1 MLKTYR
7 LPYND
12 SYIELKIPEENVLHY
27 LALRTDNSNE
37 DNIEQL
43 RQAIARARGVPLHF
57 LVDKKKVGLI
67 IEDATRAVPLDELLQ
82 VLFPHL
88 SGAGAICVLLA
99 TGTHD
104 GENEDNYK
112 IINKVKHY
120 ANHFSIPI
128 KEIINHN
135 CHAHE
140 FYSAGITQGIKN
152 EVFVNARVKDIQV
165 FVTLSDMKNHYFA
178 GYSNAL
184 KNFLPGIC
192 KYETIE
198 RNHALTLKEGAT
210 FGRHPLHPD
219 PSRRTNPLSQDIWE
233 GYQLIVGG
241 RPVYVLATI
250 TKQDQ
255 ILWAGAGTLEDVVSE
270 GIKKV
275 DEMMS
280 VVVTPS
286 DKMIVSC
293 GGYPGDESLYTAQR
307 ALELTKNGIK
317 DAGEI
322 IFLAGCVNGIG
333 HQKSIGNFY
342 EPLKKDI
349 SDILSSYQERYIMY
363 SHKTYK
369 FAQLI
374 QKMNKIHMLS
384 RLPAY
389 SVADIHLNP
398 ITDAQSV
405 VDGWLKENPDTVI
418 NIFSEGN
425 KLAVHATPHPPG

>member
-1 MLKTYR
+1 MLKTYT
-7 LPYND
+7 LPYHNA
-12 SYIELKIPEENVLHY
+12 SIELKIPDRNVLNY
-27 LALRTDNSNE
+27 VALRTENNTL
-37 DNIEQL
+37 DNITHL
-43 RQAIARARGVPLHF
+43 RQAMANTHGTPLRL
-57 LVDKKKVGLI
+57 LVDRKKVALI
-67 IEDATRAVPLDELLQ
+67 VEDATRAVPLDDLLQ
-82 VLFPHL
+82 ELFPHL
-88 SGAGAICVLLA
+88 SGARAIVVLLA

-104 GENEDNYK
+104 GENEENHK
-112 IINKVKHY
+112 IISKVKYYAAHY
-120 ANHFSIPI
+120 SLPV
-128 KEIINHN
+128 KEIVNHN
-135 CHAHE
+135 CHSHE

-152 EVFVNARVKDIQV
+152 EVFVNTKVRDAQV

-178 GYSNAL
+178 GYSNAH

-198 RNHALTLKEGAT
+198 RNHALALKEQAT
-210 FGRHPLHPD
+210 FGHHPLHPD
-219 PSRRTNPLSQDIWE
+219 PSRRNNPLSQDIGE
-233 GYQLIVGG
+233 GYRLIVGR

-250 TKQDQ
+250 TKQNQ
-255 ILWAGAGTLEDVVSE
+255 ILWAGAGELEEVVSQ
-270 GIKKV
+270 GIEKV

-317 DAGEI
+317 NSGEI
-322 IFLAGCVNGIG
+322 LFLAGCANGIG
-333 HQKSIGNFY
+333 PQKSIGNFY

-349 SDILSSYQERYIMY
+349 SDILGSYQKQYIMY

-374 QKMNKIHMLS
+374 QKMKQIHMVSLLPLS
-384 RLPAY
+384 

-398 ITDAQSV
+398 VTDAQTV
-405 VDGWLKENPDTVI
+405 VDGWLKKNPDTVI

-425 KLAVHATPHPPG
+425 KIAVHAKP